1 MGETIAVDNNISAN
15 VQNILMNLVT
25 SHQYPGLLWFYGVD
39 YTFQWIYTT
48 KRPQPS
54 VCGQNYFSSFLSKT
68 TMTEKLNFDYISQEF
83 TLVLTPIANDT
94 RVRKYIIG
102 TET

>member
-1 MGETIAVDNNISAN
+1 
-15 VQNILMNLVT
+15 MNLVT

-39 YTFQWIYTT
+39 YTFSMDLHDKATSALSL
-48 KRPQPS
+48 RPKL
-54 VCGQNYFSSFLSKT
+54 FFFFLPKT

-83 TLVLTPIANDT
+83 TLVLKPIANDT

-102 TET
+102 MET